1 MTIGAGITLIVI
13 GLILLLGV
21 IEVDIPYVDEYA
33 LGVLL
38 ALAGIA
44 GIVLS
49 LTVWRNRSVTTYPEG
64 RTTRV
69 VERHVER
76 DVDRPFCLIAH
87 NRRRWA
93 REQAQASG
101 RRRARASAS
110 GRAAAGR
117 AAAGPDD

>member
-38 ALAGIA
+38 TLAGIA

-76 DVDRPFCLIAH
+76 DVDRPY
-87 NRRRWA
+87 
-93 REQAQASG
+93 
-101 RRRARASAS
+101 
-110 GRAAAGR
+110 
-117 AAAGPDD
+117 

>member
-38 ALAGIA
+38 TLAGIA

-49 LTVWRNRSVTTYPEG
+49 LTVWRGRSVTTYPQG

-76 DVDRPFCLIAH
+76 DVD
-87 NRRRWA
+87 
-93 REQAQASG
+93 
-101 RRRARASAS
+101 
-110 GRAAAGR
+110 
-117 AAAGPDD
+117 GPL

>member
-13 GLILLLGV
+13 GLIFLLRV

-38 ALAGIA
+38 TLAGIA

-49 LTVWRNRSVTTYPEG
+49 LTLWRSRSTTVYPEG

-76 DVDRPFCLIAH
+76 DDRL
-87 NRRRWA
+87 
-93 REQAQASG
+93 
-101 RRRARASAS
+101 
-110 GRAAAGR
+110 
-117 AAAGPDD
+117 

>member
-76 DVDRPFCLIAH
+76 DVDRPY
-87 NRRRWA
+87 
-93 REQAQASG
+93 
-101 RRRARASAS
+101 
-110 GRAAAGR
+110 
-117 AAAGPDD
+117 

>member
-38 ALAGIA
+38 TLAGIA

-49 LTVWRNRSVTTYPEG
+49 LTVWRGRAYPWG
-64 RTTRV
+64 GGGTRV
-69 VERHVER
+69 VERRVER
-76 DVDRPFCLIAH
+76 DVD
-87 NRRRWA
+87 
-93 REQAQASG
+93 
-101 RRRARASAS
+101 
-110 GRAAAGR
+110 
-117 AAAGPDD
+117 GPDIV